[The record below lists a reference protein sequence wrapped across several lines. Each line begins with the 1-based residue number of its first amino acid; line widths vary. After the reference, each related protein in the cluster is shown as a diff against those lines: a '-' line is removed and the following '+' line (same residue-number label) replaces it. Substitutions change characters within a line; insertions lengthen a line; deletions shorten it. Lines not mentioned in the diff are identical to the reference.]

1 MGFLS
6 FFNINKTKQNLI
18 DYVYVCRDGDNEE
31 LRYSIRSVIENG
43 PAGNIWVIGG
53 KPDWYTGNFI
63 FVENNRNKYT
73 HVRNSLNA
81 VINSELIKDDF
92 ILMNDDFFIIKPLEA
107 IPVLNGGTLREKIS
121 RHNRGSGSYGAM
133 LHQVFS
139 HLRKI
144 LPTIDPMDY
153 ELHVPM
159 EMNKQKL
166 AKVVKKPYLWRS
178 LYGNMFQIGGEQMR
192 DVKVYHKDSIEDA
205 LAVIERSPYIST
217 NEASFDKIIGDKI
230 KEMFPNPSKYEH
242 P

>member
-43 PAGNIWVIGG
+43 PAGNIWIVGG

-63 FVENNRNKYT
+63 FVEKNRNKYT

-107 IPVLNGGTLREKIS
+107 IPVFNGGTLREKIS

-144 LPTIDPMDY
+144 TPTLDPLDY

-159 EMNKQKL
+159 EMNKQRL
-166 AKVVKKPYLWRS
+166 AKVIKKPYLWRS
-178 LYGNMFQIGGEQMR
+178 LYGNMFQIGGEPMR

-217 NEASFDKIIGDKI
+217 NEASFDKIIGDTI
-230 KEMFPNPSKYEH
+230 KEMFPNPSKHEH